1 MPVKSQYRL
10 WFLSDSLIISLPL
23 CNGVT
28 LTSSSPTSL
37 PPTTPAPAA
46 PVAPETDI
54 TQPDLEKLN
63 KGGNVTKMKELS
75 KIFKNLNT
83 DVDPADARTFYQM
96 IIKLAEKRMGQ
107 ISETPS
113 DSE

>member
-1 MPVKSQYRL
+1 MV
-10 WFLSDSLIISLPL
+10 PL
-23 CNGVT
+23 
-28 LTSSSPTSL
+28 
-37 PPTTPAPAA
+37 APAA